1 MNSKMKKLVLVALCV
16 CSSFI
21 VFGQKNAPK
30 IDEATT
36 LAVFQHHSKALG
48 ENNLDDILAD
58 YTEES
63 IVITPEG
70 TYSGLAEI
78 RKAFV
83 GIVKAFPSKG
93 STFHVIK
100 TAVKNDLFYI
110 VWSAKTPVV
119 EYTFATDS
127 FIIQDG
133 KILRQTFAGNI
144 K

>member
-1 MNSKMKKLVLVALCV
+1 MKKIVLIAVFV
-16 CSSFI
+16 CSSMF
-21 VFGQKNAPK
+21 VFGQNKTPK
-30 IDEATT
+30 VDEATT

-48 ENNLDDILAD
+48 ENNLDEIMAD

-83 GIVKAFPSKG
+83 ELVKAFPSKG
-93 STFHVIK
+93 STFQVIK
-100 TAVKNDLFYI
+100 TALKNDVFYI
-110 VWSAKTPVV
+110 AWSAKTPVV

-127 FIIQDG
+127 FIIQGG
-133 KILRQTFAGNI
+133 KILRQTFAGI
-144 K
+144 KK

>member
-1 MNSKMKKLVLVALCV
+1 MKKILLVALLV
-16 CSSFI
+16 SSSVL
-21 VFGQKNAPK
+21 VFGQNSSKK
-30 IDEATT
+30 VDEATT

-48 ENNLDDILAD
+48 ENNLDEIMAD

-63 IVITPEG
+63 VVITPDG
-70 TYSGLAEI
+70 TFSGLAEI

-83 GIVKAFPSKG
+83 ELVKAFPTKG
-93 STFHVIK
+93 STFNVIK

-119 EYTFATDS
+119 EFNYATDT
-127 FIIQDG
+127 FIIQGG
-133 KILRQTFAGNI
+133 KILRQTFAG